1 MKDSPALFSSLSH
14 PGISSP
20 IARQLIH
27 QLEVRKRFLIG
38 IKKTDPCL
46 MESEKIYGRK
56 SM

>member
-1 MKDSPALFSSLSH
+1 MKDSPALFSLLSH

-38 IKKTDPCL
+38 IKKTYQCL